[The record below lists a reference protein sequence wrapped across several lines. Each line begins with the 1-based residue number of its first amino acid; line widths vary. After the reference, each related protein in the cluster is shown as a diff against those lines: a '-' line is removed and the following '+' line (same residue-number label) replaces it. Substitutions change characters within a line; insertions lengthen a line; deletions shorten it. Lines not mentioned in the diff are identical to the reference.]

1 MLLFVHKLY
10 VLTSL
15 KIGTAWL
22 KLPAVP
28 ILLLFS
34 PVEQSGRR
42 GKCIADL

>member
-1 MLLFVHKLY
+1 MLSMLLFVHKLY

-28 ILLLFS
+28 IFITLL
-34 PVEQSGRR
+34 PVSFL
-42 GKCIADL
+42 K